1 MLCCV
6 GINIAAI
13 AMFSYQIT
21 KHMFRRHK
29 KNTALKDV
37 AVKQKR
43 KAFRVIQG
51 GK

>member
-1 MLCCV
+1 MVVMLCCV

-13 AMFSYQIT
+13 AMFSYL
-21 KHMFRRHK
+21 MFRRHK